1 MGLHCENCGL
11 DIIGDYEIER
21 VFYVYEYRIETRYYG
36 KACWNEL
43 FGPEFGLTHTIM
55 E

>member
-1 MGLHCENCGL
+1 MVCENCGL

-21 VFYVYEYRIETRYYG
+21 VIIALEARVVTLYYG

-43 FGPEFGLTHTIM
+43 FGRNIS
-55 E
+55 